1 MSNPE
6 IIKKYLTIS
15 QLTAII
21 KQRLYTPEL
30 NEIWVLGEISDLKSY
45 KRGEHAYFSL
55 KDNYSLLSCVFFRGD
70 NRFFDGKLENG
81 MRVFAFGSIDVYAPR
96 GRYQLIVRRVIP
108 YGEGEFALKIKAL
121 EEKLKKE
128 GLFDRKRPVPD
139 LPETIGLITSDKG
152 AAIKDFLKMAKEVPY
167 LKIILYPALVQGDE
181 APQSIIEG
189 IEQLNLID
197 EVEVIVITRGG
208 GSEEDL
214 RCFYDENL
222 VRAIYN
228 SKKPVISAI
237 GHERDVVFTDRV
249 ADLRKAT
256 PTDAGKFFAEAYKER
271 LELFNKF
278 CSILEKRM
286 AYFVEN
292 PPYQERLNSLISSLK
307 FYMQSLVDSRY
318 QQVDYLKEK
327 LDSGI
332 NQSLVKKEHRVK
344 NLSIQIHP
352 DTLLANFNSL
362 SSRLNH
368 LNLSLKRGI
377 EKQIEENER
386 RLKEAGSILGYKINE
401 KYMDT
406 YQRYVSLSSRLDA
419 TLVLTAIDKKNQSL
433 SFLKSRMV
441 KEMENYI
448 KQRENLIS
456 VYGEKLT
463 HLSPLNILSRGYAM
477 VSDSKG
483 SIVKSV
489 SNVEEG
495 SEVKVKL
502 RDGSLSCNVKK
513 IEQREGKNGKV

>member
-1 MSNPE
+1 MSNTE
-6 IIKKYLTIS
+6 VIKNYLTIS
-15 QLTAII
+15 QLTAIV
-21 KQRLYTPEL
+21 KQKLYTPEL

-81 MRVFAFGSIDVYAPR
+81 MKVFAFGSIDVYAPR

-214 RCFYDENL
+214 RCFYDEGL

-256 PTDAGKFFAEAYKER
+256 PTDAGKFFAEAYRKR

-286 AYFVEN
+286 AFFVEK
-292 PPYQERLNSLISSLK
+292 PPYQEKLNSLTSSLK
-307 FYMQSLVDSRY
+307 FYMQSLIDSRY
-318 QQVDYLKEK
+318 QQLDYLKEK
-327 LDSGI
+327 LNSQI
-332 NQSLVKKEHRVK
+332 NQSLVFREHRVK
-344 NLSIQIHP
+344 SLSIKIHP
-352 DTLLANFNSL
+352 KTLIANFNSL
-362 SSRLNH
+362 ISRLNH

-377 EKQIEENER
+377 EKRVEAYENRVKNAGSKLAFRINER
-386 RLKEAGSILGYKINE
+386 YRDA
-401 KYMDT
+401 
-406 YQRYVSLSSRLDA
+406 YQRYASLSSRLDA
-419 TLVLTAIDKKNQSL
+419 TLVLSRIDKKGQSL
-433 SFLKSRMV
+433 SFLKNQMV

-448 KQRENLIS
+448 NNRESLIS
-456 VYGEKLT
+456 VSGEKLN
-463 HLSPLNILSRGYAM
+463 HLSPLNILSRGYAI

-489 SNVEEG
+489 SSIEEG
-495 SEVKVKL
+495 SEIRVKL
-502 RDGSLSCNVKK
+502 RDGSLNCNVKE
-513 IEQREGKNGKV
+513 IEQREG